1 MNETLQDRD
10 YSWFIDNLP
19 MLYQKYGDDY
29 IVIKNKN
36 VIGRYKS
43 FAEGVHNT
51 EKTEEIGTFI
61 VQKCGPNQESLMEH
75 ITSMNWI

>member
-43 FAEGVHNT
+43 FAEGGIIL
-51 EKTEEIGTFI
+51 KRL
-61 VQKCGPNQESLMEH
+61 KK
-75 ITSMNWI
+75 